1 MHSALQS
8 LIQKIFLEQILWA
21 ASYSRHM
28 DMEARRQSPAPH
40 GDQLYVEILKSGI
53 EGLPW
58 WLGGLGSV
66 LHYRRHRRVQTLV
79 RELRSHM
86 PQSKKINNSNNSKKK
101 TQSPSPH
108 RPHSLYNH
116 GYTRLAAGIRADRAG
131 SGMPQ
136 R

>member
-8 LIQKIFLEQILWA
+8 LIQKIFLKQILWA

-58 WLGGLGSV
+58 WLSGLGSV
-66 LHYRRHRRVQTLV
+66 LHCRRHRRVQTLV
-79 RELRSHM
+79 RELRSHTCVKKLNLKGGRERENK
-86 PQSKKINNSNNSKKK
+86 SDIKKIKQGN
-101 TQSPSPH
+101 
-108 RPHSLYNH
+108 
-116 GYTRLAAGIRADRAG
+116 GLA
-131 SGMPQ
+131 
-136 R
+136 